1 MSQDADKR
9 RTATVKQTVQ
19 QRRKSIDTCG
29 EEQQRKESSIL
40 ELLYHRKIKQPA
52 WTAQT
57 THMDS
62 KVRDTI
68 LGALLGLPD
77 CPSVVIQPA
86 LWPLARPRAVCGSGL
101 SKVTEI

>member
-62 KVRDTI
+62 KVRPFLDFQI
-68 LGALLGLPD
+68 VPVWSYSLLFGRSQGQGQCVDLD
-77 CPSVVIQPA
+77 
-86 LWPLARPRAVCGSGL
+86 
-101 SKVTEI
+101 